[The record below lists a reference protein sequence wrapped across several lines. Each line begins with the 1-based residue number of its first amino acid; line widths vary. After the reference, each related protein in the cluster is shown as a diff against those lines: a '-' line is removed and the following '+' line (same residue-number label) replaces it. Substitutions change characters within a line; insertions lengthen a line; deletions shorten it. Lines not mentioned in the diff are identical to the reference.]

1 MSKHIAKECHFIYS
15 SASEYIRSQYAND
28 SFPPSEGAIPNP
40 MTTAEVLSA
49 VVETGAFNEHHP
61 LKKAIGYLLNSQ
73 LRDGS
78 WSDPNDDNP
87 WDVSSTAWVIWSLT
101 SLNDPS
107 VKTACSNGVQ
117 WLSGLTLPSGGF
129 PTNAR
134 QTVANTYATAYALR
148 ALSADDRWVPIT
160 KSCVNYLG
168 ATQNPDGGWGLYA
181 REDSDPTLTAYSLHG
196 LIDSGINSEDHTV
209 ARGVKYLLNTKN
221 DNGSWR
227 SWLGE
232 SESVEGAAF
241 SLYILS
247 KANKALPTDSVK
259 TIEYVSKRVA
269 EGSAWQIDGVNQI
282 WVAVSCLLMASAIS
296 SFVA

>member
-1 MSKHIAKECHFIYS
+1 
-15 SASEYIRSQYAND
+15 
-28 SFPPSEGAIPNP
+28 

-49 VVETGAFNEHHP
+49 VVETRAFNEHHP
-61 LKKAIGYLLNSQ
+61 FKKTIEYLLNSQ
-73 LRDGS
+73 LPDGS
-78 WSDPNDDNP
+78 WSDPNDENP

-101 SLNDPS
+101 RLNDPS
-107 VKTACSNGVQ
+107 AKAACSNAVQ
-117 WLSGLTLPSGGF
+117 WLSSLSLPSGGF

-134 QTVANTYATAYALR
+134 QSVANTYATAYGLR
-148 ALSADDRWVPIT
+148 ALSADDRWMPIT
-160 KSCVNYLG
+160 KSCINYLG
-168 ATQNPDGGWGLYA
+168 VTQNSDGGWGLYA
-181 REDSDPTLTAYSLHG
+181 GDDSDPTLTAYSLHG
-196 LIDSGINSEDHTV
+196 LIDSGIGSADNIV
-209 ARGVKYLLNTKN
+209 ARGVRYLLSSKN

-247 KANKALPTDSVK
+247 KAGKALPIDSAK
-259 TIEYVSKRVA
+259 TVEYVSKRIA

-282 WVAVSCLLMASAIS
+282 WVAVSCLLMASIIS